1 MTHLLMPTKVLFI
14 LGVSPGSPAK
24 HPSDLAKQGL
34 RRLLK
39 WCHSCDV
46 WQIEWVCE
54 GAWLETKMTQ
64 CGCGAHSKAA
74 TPTLNYCGHPMLA
87 ICCFSEKLQTL
98 CWVLQRWSNKRRL
111 RLLSSSQA
119 TDYVGVSNW
128 TSNLDFKVRYQIVYT
143 TYYLYRIDH
152 KPQLF
157 ISYS

>member
-39 WCHSCDV
+39 WCHSCDSRSSEFAKGRGLKQKWRNV
-46 WQIEWVCE
+46 AVAPRTAKQPLLHLIIEV
-54 GAWLETKMTQ
+54 TQ
-64 CGCGAHSKAA
+64 CWLFAVFQRNCKRFVECYSVDR
-74 TPTLNYCGHPMLA
+74 TRDVYLA
-87 ICCFSEKLQTL
+87 IFKPGY
-98 CWVLQRWSNKRRL
+98 RL
-111 RLLSSSQA
+111 RGCEQLNQQPRFQSAISDCLHH
-119 TDYVGVSNW
+119 
-128 TSNLDFKVRYQIVYT
+128 I
-143 TYYLYRIDH
+143 YLYRIDH